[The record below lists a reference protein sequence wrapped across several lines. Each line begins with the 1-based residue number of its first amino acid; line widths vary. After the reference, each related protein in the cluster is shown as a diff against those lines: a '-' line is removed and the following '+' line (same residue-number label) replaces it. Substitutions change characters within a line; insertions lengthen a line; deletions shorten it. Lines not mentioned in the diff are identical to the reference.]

1 MKRNKFLI
9 FSLAILVLL
18 VGAMLFTA
26 CGHKHEVM
34 KWKTIVEPTCTNE
47 GAQRGVCVECGE
59 VIEEAVAPVDDNHV
73 WGDWVVTTAPTYGR
87 DGKGE
92 LTRVCRENSEHTQ
105 SVSVPMLSSN
115 GAGYKEYEVFKE
127 ASVISEGKLSAVYE
141 SEYGDIAFTITMPKK
156 TFDESSVEDAV
167 LLGSSNKDL
176 IRKGSGNI
184 DSGFNETGK
193 ASYAKVSYEYGTD
206 YVHTYYEGEDKHMWL
221 SRTSTG
227 ALFAVAQYGSDDPQM
242 YPKATELDM
251 EGFHY
256 YVSRADR
263 DFYGAEGLLYN
274 AYMWGKKNA
283 NRKYEEGTNT
293 DAIKDTNGKVVNR
306 NGETVYWFSFDYYSI
321 PQNYCIVTCMFT
333 LTDSGAIK
341 YIRMNIDTY
350 VRDPSGN
357 NAKNDQF
364 ELYYDPNSKKDIA
377 YLKGNSGNPTYKEVV
392 EYTQEL
398 KEDYPDEPKHEYTE
412 DAFKIA
418 DFTVSAFDEE
428 KQAFVPFTEEI
439 NDQTPTLQT
448 GGGSKNVL
456 ILRLDGVSPK
466 TAKFDYDPFEIY
478 RINDNGVK
486 IKLDMSTDYD
496 AVWYA
501 GDANSIT
508 LRSKLSGYIKLAF
521 VTDRCEKIVTI
532 YCAPSSP
539 QILYPCVYEY
549 TDSGYAWNQSS
560 NKEINATV
568 YAGQSLTLKAVIS
581 SAYKDYVDPTYIPQ
595 VASGP
600 NLESASVTDVTDDG
614 TCRFVA
620 TEPGV
625 YTVEMRSKLQNA
637 VCATVT
643 ITVEPAPDVTALMSG
658 EYTAKFKKFEAT
670 VSFAEPDGEGKIYAT
685 VTTNKGTEIIYVYY
699 DTQYNVIRYEHKDGA
714 NLEVGITLNEAYKL
728 VLTNPTGFGSGKEK
742 AIMYQNSAE

>member
-47 GAQRGVCVECGE
+47 GTQRGVCVECGE
-59 VIEEAVAPVDDNHV
+59 VIEEVVAPVDDNHV

-251 EGFHY
+251 DGFHY

-321 PQNYCIVTCMFT
+321 PQNYCLVTCMFT

-418 DFTVSAFDEE
+418 DFDVMC
-428 KQAFVPFTEEI
+428 KGKVIGEEI
-439 NDQTPTLQT
+439 TDETPTLQT
-448 GGGSKNVL
+448 GGGSN
-456 ILRLDGVSPK
+456 ILNLKLSNVSPT
-466 TAKFDYDPFEIY
+466 TAKFDYDPFVIY
-478 RINDNGVK
+478 RINDNGVR
-486 IKLDMSTDYD
+486 IKLGASTDED
-496 AVWYA
+496 SVWYTGSA
-501 GDANSIT
+501 SNII

-549 TDSGYAWNQSS
+549 TDSGYVWNQST
-560 NKEINATV
+560 NKKIEATV
-568 YAGQSLTLKAVIS
+568 YVGQPLIMKSVIS
-581 SAYKDYVDPTYIPQ
+581 SAYKDYVDPSYQAQ

-600 NLESASVTDVTDDG
+600 DGATVTSIPDTD
-614 TCRFVA
+614 TWRFVA
-620 TEPGV
+620 TQTGE
-625 YTVEMRSKLQNA
+625 YMVEMRSMLQNA
-637 VCATVT
+637 VCARVT
-643 ITVEPAPDVTALMSG
+643 ITVKSAPYVYGLLSG

-742 AIMYQNSAE
+742 AIMYQNSAEAESNE